1 MASFI
6 PVSVLTRRHLIFPF
20 SLVLFEFATY
30 IAHDMI
36 QPGMLLVTSE
46 FNVGPEWVS
55 TSLTAYLVGGIVLQW
70 LLGPLSDKLGRRPVM
85 LAGVAFFIL
94 TCFATHWV
102 QNIEQFIL
110 LRFLQGISLCFIGA
124 VGYAAIQEAFDEAL
138 SVKMM
143 ALMAN
148 IALLAPLAGPL
159 AGAAFLT
166 ISDWRSMFW
175 LFGAIT
181 AVALLGLWFTMPE
194 TSGDRTT
201 SISLK
206 SLGRGY
212 AKLLADRQ
220 VMGGSIAIGLVTV
233 PCLAWV
239 ALSPVILIHD
249 EGLSKMSYALLQL
262 PVFLAMI
269 AGNLTLGRIAGRLP
283 LEKPLRLAAWPV
295 LGGLLLAALA
305 TTLSPHSYLW
315 LTAGLSLYGFGTGLV
330 NAGLYRLT
338 LFSSEAGKGSVAA
351 MLGMVSIV
359 VFAGGIELA
368 KAGYF
373 RGGSSWFSLANLL
386 CGLLWFWLVRAF
398 LQERKRR
405 SAIVS
410 VE

>member
-55 TSLTAYLVGGIVLQW
+55 ASLTAYLIGGIVLQW

-85 LAGVAFFIL
+85 LAGVTFFML

-110 LRFLQGISLCFIGA
+110 MRFLQGVSLCFIAA

-138 SVKMM
+138 SIKIM

-159 AGAAFLT
+159 AGAAFLSV
-166 ISDWRSMFW
+166 SDWRSMFW
-175 LFGAIT
+175 LFGAIS
-181 AVALLGLWFTMPE
+181 AVALSGLWFTMPE

-201 SISLK
+201 SVSLK
-206 SLGRGY
+206 SLGKGY
-212 AKLLADRQ
+212 AKLLAERQ
-220 VMGGSIAIGLVTV
+220 IVRGSIALGLVSV

-249 EGLSKMSYALLQL
+249 AGLSKMTYALLQL

-269 AGNLTLGRIAGRLP
+269 AGNLTMGYLAGRLP
-283 LEKPLRLAAWPV
+283 LEQPMRIAAWPV
-295 LGGLLLAALA
+295 LGGLILAAVCTA
-305 TTLSPHSYLW
+305 VDPQSYLW

-330 NAGLYRLT
+330 SAGLYRLT

-351 MLGMVSIV
+351 MLGMLSIII
-359 VFAGGIELA
+359 FAIGIELA

-373 RGGSSWFSLANLL
+373 RGGSGWFSAVNLL
-386 CGLLWFWLVRAF
+386 CGLLWFWLLRAF
-398 LQERKRR
+398 LEERKRR
-405 SAIVS
+405 TTIHPT
-410 VE
+410 E

>member
-36 QPGMLLVTSE
+36 QPGMLLVTRE
-46 FNVGPEWVS
+46 FNVGPGWVS
-55 TSLTAYLVGGIVLQW
+55 ASLTAYLIGGIVLQW
-70 LLGPLSDKLGRRPVM
+70 LLGPLSDKVGRRPVM
-85 LAGVAFFIL
+85 LAGVAFFMVI
-94 TCFATHWV
+94 CFAMPAV

-110 LRFLQGISLCFIGA
+110 MRFLQGISLCFIGA

-159 AGAAFLT
+159 AGAAFLAV
-166 ISDWRSMFW
+166 SDWRTMFW
-175 LFGAIT
+175 LFGSIT
-181 AVALLGLWFTMPE
+181 AVALVGLWFTMPE
-194 TSGDRTT
+194 TSGDKNA

-206 SLGRGY
+206 SLGKGY
-212 AKLLADRQ
+212 ARLLADRQ
-220 VMGGSIAIGLVTV
+220 VMRGSLAIGLATI

-249 EGLSKMSYALLQL
+249 AGLNKMNYALLQL
-262 PVFLAMI
+262 PVFVAMI
-269 AGNLTLGRIAGRLP
+269 AGNLTLVRIARRFP
-283 LEKPLRLAAWPV
+283 LEQPLRIAAWPV
-295 LGGLLLAALA
+295 LGGLLLSAVF
-305 TTLSPHSYLW
+305 TLFNPQSYLW

-330 NAGLYRLT
+330 NASLYRLT
-338 LFSSEAGKGSVAA
+338 LFSSEAGRGSVAA
-351 MLGMVSIV
+351 MLGMVSII
-359 VFAGGIELA
+359 VFALGIELS

-373 RGGSSWFSLANLL
+373 SGGSGWFSVVNLF

-398 LQERKRR
+398 LKERKCLTRLT
-405 SAIVS
+405 SI
-410 VE
+410 E